1 MVDVHSPAIRSKNMR
16 AIGNKNTRPELI
28 VRKLLHAHGFRYRLH
43 VKDLPGKP
51 DLVFPR
57 FRAVIFI
64 NGCFWH
70 GHECYLFKM
79 PASRVEF
86 WEKKISDNI
95 KRDHRNKILLSD
107 SGWKV
112 LVVWECAI
120 KGKNKLSQAELLNF
134 ISRWLFESTPYDV
147 ELKHL

>member
-1 MVDVHSPAIRSKNMR
+1 MR

-28 VRKLLHAHGFRYRLH
+28 VRKLLHSHGFRYRLH
-43 VKDLPGKP
+43 VKDMPGKP

-57 FRAVIFI
+57 FRAVIFV

>member
-28 VRKLLHAHGFRYRLH
+28 VRKLLHSHGFRYRLH
-43 VKDLPGKP
+43 VKDMPGKP

>member
-1 MVDVHSPAIRSKNMR
+1 MR

-28 VRKLLHAHGFRYRLH
+28 VRKLLHSHGFRYRLH
-43 VKDLPGKP
+43 VKDMPGKP

>member
-28 VRKLLHAHGFRYRLH
+28 VRKLLHSHGFRYRLH
-43 VKDLPGKP
+43 VKDIPGKP

-79 PASRVEF
+79 PVSRVEF

-95 KRDHRNKILLSD
+95 KRDHRNQILLSD

-134 ISRWLFESTPYDV
+134 ISRWLFESIPCHA

>member
-28 VRKLLHAHGFRYRLH
+28 VRKLLHAHGFRYRLY
-43 VKDLPGKP
+43 VKDMPGKP

-57 FRAVIFI
+57 FRAVIFV

-70 GHECYLFKM
+70 GHECYFFKM
-79 PASRVEF
+79 PVSRVEF

-134 ISRWLFESTPYDV
+134 ISRWLFETTPYDV

>member
-28 VRKLLHAHGFRYRLH
+28 VRKLLHSHGFRYRLH
-43 VKDLPGKP
+43 VKDMPGKP

-57 FRAVIFI
+57 FRAVIFV

-70 GHECYLFKM
+70 GHECYFFKM
-79 PASRVEF
+79 PVSRVEF

-134 ISRWLFESTPYDV
+134 ISRWLFETTPYDV